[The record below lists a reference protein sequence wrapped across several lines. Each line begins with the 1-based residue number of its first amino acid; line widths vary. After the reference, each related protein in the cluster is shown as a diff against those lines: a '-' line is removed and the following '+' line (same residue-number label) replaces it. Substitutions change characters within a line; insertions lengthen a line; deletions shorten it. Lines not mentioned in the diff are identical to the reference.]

1 MAAST
6 GQFKAELEQYSGQ
19 SSARPQGG
27 TLQPPPIVGMSDDVP
42 DSMIRIDLA
51 ERGFQYA
58 IVVARSE
65 VEGILARL
73 SGMAVGDEAGEGARL
88 IPSLTRQPETAFRQD
103 AWSSWSQQAKARP
116 NSSSPSAM
124 LIVPIAIVPN
134 D

>member
-1 MAAST
+1 
-6 GQFKAELEQYSGQ
+6 
-19 SSARPQGG
+19 
-27 TLQPPPIVGMSDDVP
+27 MSDDVP